1 MNEHEKPAEVPY
13 IVFEAE
19 QARAER
25 RISRFILTIII
36 CILLIFASNLAW
48 LYAWMQYDYS
58 GSESTESVMVDG
70 KDGIANYIGNDGD
83 ITNGEDSSS
92 QDDQAEHKA
101 P

>member
-1 MNEHEKPAEVPY
+1 MDNQPKEVPY

-19 QARAER
+19 QARSER
-25 RISRFILTIII
+25 RISRFILTIVI

-58 GSESTESVMVDG
+58 GTQSESVLVDG
-70 KDGIANYIGNDGD
+70 KDGVANYIGNDGD
-83 ITNGEDSSS
+83 ITNGESSS
-92 QDDQAEHKA
+92 ENNQVQPET